1 MESLEQILKEIK
13 GEMIRS
19 NQLNYQILMSNI
31 IAHTEIDDK
40 DKQILLLLLQDR
52 DRNYVRIN
60 HNVECWNNI
69 KRYLELVKPIE
80 MPLEKLVR
88 VGGRRD
94 GGYVMFKVGGGR
106 LFEGVDSKALSLG
119 VSDYSPWDLEMA
131 EMGFKVIE
139 YDASIEK
146 GPYNHPNITFHKKF
160 IGTNNN
166 SNTITLSQAIEDNY
180 LDKSKANILQC
191 DIENCEWEMLE
202 GIDISLLSDYFTQI
216 IFEFHGCNPEE
227 QEGVDLRTKLLEK
240 INESFVPIHT
250 HLNNHG
256 KIFYSRGFFWSTTI
270 EVSYLRKDLLEKSTM
285 LRYRKKGGNL
295 EGLDYPVH
303 PSNPEIPIRFE

>member
-94 GGYVMFKVGGGR
+94 GGYVM
-106 LFEGVDSKALSLG
+106 
-119 VSDYSPWDLEMA
+119 
-131 EMGFKVIE
+131 
-139 YDASIEK
+139 
-146 GPYNHPNITFHKKF
+146 
-160 IGTNNN
+160 
-166 SNTITLSQAIEDNY
+166 
-180 LDKSKANILQC
+180 
-191 DIENCEWEMLE
+191 
-202 GIDISLLSDYFTQI
+202 
-216 IFEFHGCNPEE
+216 
-227 QEGVDLRTKLLEK
+227 
-240 INESFVPIHT
+240 
-250 HLNNHG
+250 
-256 KIFYSRGFFWSTTI
+256 
-270 EVSYLRKDLLEKSTM
+270 
-285 LRYRKKGGNL
+285 
-295 EGLDYPVH
+295 
-303 PSNPEIPIRFE
+303 